1 MVTVVVPE
9 VVPVVGVNEVIVGDG
24 GHKLEVGAEVPVPPA
39 VVTLTLTVPGAWV
52 LVTALMVVGDVTVK
66 LTAAV
71 VPNLTAV
78 AP

>member
-9 VVPVVGVNEVIVGDG
+9 LGPVVGVNEVT
-24 GHKLEVGAEVPVPPA
+24 VGAEALNLYTELDVAVPPA
-39 VVTLTLTVPGAWV
+39 VVTLRLTVPATWG

-66 LTAAV
+66 LLAVV
-71 VPNLTAV
+71 VPNLTTV